1 MMEMSRNHCIRCG
14 ECCSKSS
21 PTLQWQDL
29 PLLKQGFIHRKH
41 LFTIRRGELV
51 RDTIVEALRPSPQEM
66 IKIRE
71 NRQGGCIFYDAP
83 GKACTIYGHR
93 PVQCAALKC
102 WDTTEF
108 MEIYQGPKLQRK
120 DVLEDEVLLGLIA
133 KHEERCSYAR
143 LEAYV
148 KQIETEG
155 EGAIKTILDVLKLD
169 YHVRPFASEKLGLS
183 RDEMDFF
190 FGKPL
195 IETIRMF
202 GLKVIREPDGSF
214 FLTTAN

>member
-1 MMEMSRNHCIRCG
+1 MEMSRNHCIRCG
-14 ECCSKSS
+14 ECCLKSS

-29 PLLKQGFIHRKH
+29 PLLKQGFIQRKD

-51 RDTIVEALRPSPQEM
+51 RDTIVEELRASQQEM
-66 IKIRE
+66 VKIRE
-71 NRQGGCIFYDAP
+71 KGQGGCIFYDAP

-108 MEIYQGPKLQRK
+108 MEVYRGPKLQRK

-133 KHEERCSYAR
+133 EHEERCGYAR
-143 LEAYV
+143 LEEYV
-148 KQIETEG
+148 EQIETGG
-155 EGAIKTILDVLKLD
+155 EGAIEKILDVLKLD
-169 YHVRPFASEKLGLS
+169 YHVRPFASERLGIS
-183 RDEMDFF
+183 HDEMDFF
-190 FGKPL
+190 FGTPL

-202 GLKVIREPDGSF
+202 GLKVIRESDGSF
-214 FLTTAN
+214 LLTTAS

>member
-1 MMEMSRNHCIRCG
+1 MMEKSRNHCIRCG

-21 PTLQWQDL
+21 PTLQWEDL
-29 PLLKQGFIHRKH
+29 PLLKQGFIHRKD

-71 NRQGGCIFYDAP
+71 KRQGSCIFYDAP

-108 MEIYQGPKLQRK
+108 MEIYQGPKLERK

-143 LEAYV
+143 LETYV
-148 KQIETEG
+148 EQIETEG
-155 EGAIKTILDVLKLD
+155 EGAIKRILDVLKLD